1 MTQTP
6 ADRTPELLEMDPA
19 AVMARY
25 RTGAISRRDLSKL
38 VAALGLTT
46 ALGPMVGRS
55 PALAQ
60 SNDLTIIIWEGYTSD
75 SFAKPWEE
83 ANDAKIQATFA
94 GTGDEMF
101 AAMQGSGGTTYDMVS
116 ASSDLPQRLYDA
128 GLLMEVDPSKLS
140 NYPDLYE
147 QFQ

>member
-6 ADRTPELLEMDPA
+6 ADRTRDLLQMEPA
-19 AVMARY
+19 AVMACY
-25 RTGAISRRDLSKL
+25 RDGCINRRDLSKL
-38 VAALGLTT
+38 FAAIGLTS
-46 ALGPMVGRS
+46 ALSPMLGRS

-60 SNDLTIIIWEGYTSD
+60 SNELTMIIWEGYTSE

-83 ANDAKIQATFA
+83 ANDAKIEATFA

-116 ASSDLPQRLYDA
+116 ASSDLPQ
-128 GLLMEVDPSKLS
+128 S
-140 NYPDLYE
+140 
-147 QFQ
+147 